1 MNKNIKTKDDVRF
14 FKMLS
19 IYKPNTKKIV
29 EISLSIAAAQPG
41 FGLAGTVPTCCM
53 TFTSI
58 FGADT
63 L

>member
-19 IYKPNTKKIV
+19 IYKPKNKKIV

-41 FGLAGTVPTCCM
+41 VWPGQFQHVA
-53 TFTSI
+53 
-58 FGADT
+58 
-63 L
+63 